1 MFNDRIS
8 HSKNPPETQKISDV
22 KMRALSE
29 LGSGKEAKVISL
41 KGGQGFRH
49 RVETMGIRVGKRI
62 RVVAKHPWGP
72 IVVDIGGC
80 QVTMGRGMANKVL
93 VEE

>member
-1 MFNDRIS
+1 MN
-8 HSKNPPETQKISDV
+8 K
-22 KMRALSE
+22 ALIE
-29 LGSGKEAKVISL
+29 LATGHEGVVASL
-41 KGGQGFRH
+41 EGGQVFKH

-80 QVTMGRGMANKVL
+80 QITMGRGMANKVL

>member
-1 MFNDRIS
+1 M
-8 HSKNPPETQKISDV
+8 KP
-22 KMRALSE
+22 LSE
-29 LGSGKEAKVISL
+29 LGSGREGVVTRL
-41 KGGQGFRH
+41 EGGQGFRH
-49 RVETMGIRVGKRI
+49 RVETMGIRIGKRI

-80 QVTMGRGMANKVL
+80 QVTMGRGMANKVI